1 VGGSPK
7 GMVAGKIR
15 RLGIAPQ
22 RKPVPSPIASPI
34 TSIQSAVRARTPRL
48 GSPDGRHA
56 TARRVVRSPE
66 VQIGTLPASE

>member
-34 TSIQSAVRARTPRL
+34 TSIQSAVRARNP
-48 GSPDGRHA
+48 
-56 TARRVVRSPE
+56 
-66 VQIGTLPASE
+66 